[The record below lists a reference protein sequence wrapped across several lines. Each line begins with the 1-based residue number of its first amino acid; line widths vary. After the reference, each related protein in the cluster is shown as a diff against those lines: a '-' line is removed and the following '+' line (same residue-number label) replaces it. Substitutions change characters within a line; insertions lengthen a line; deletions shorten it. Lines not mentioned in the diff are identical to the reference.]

1 MTTRSAVLVAAL
13 VSLFSA
19 TAAAQGVPVV
29 GRVMDPQGG
38 AVGSAL
44 VTLSAAG
51 ASSPQTTRTGADGT
65 FSFLGVPPGSY
76 ELHVDAPGFER
87 STQSITVPSGTPSIN
102 VTLQIAG
109 ITENLVV
116 AAPRLEEELPQEIER
131 AGVRVQT
138 ITSAQL
144 ENGGYYDVA
153 QALQSLVPGLF
164 LAPKAG
170 PFDYVSVSLQGSR
183 TNEILW
189 LVDGV
194 RISNRLYN
202 GTTPLDTLPV
212 HMVERIEVLEGGQGL
227 FYGTQAVGG
236 VINVVTKAFSENPDG
251 RVQAGFDNNDG
262 KHVNVFGR
270 DTFGDG
276 HRFVLYGSSDRAEG
290 FQSFPTAEFQPSTT
304 DRRRGYEVLTAGG
317 KYAYDFSDEL
327 RLSALYQMSD
337 VTVDNLR
344 PGRSSARQVGGL
356 AAAFNE
362 RTEHI
367 ASGKLD
373 YTATERAEFFFKGY
387 YHHWDSFWS
396 ERHNVAAAA
405 GRESVISDQ
414 EFWGFKDYGANLLA
428 KLTPNRGVE
437 YFAGYDFQNYS
448 GEDEVLLIAPNTER
462 VHALFGQVRTTR
474 ELLSKGTVAFGVRY
488 NAPTHSESAAVWNAT
503 GRYDFT
509 ANVFARANVGTA
521 VRFPDA
527 YELFAVDPTC
537 CFGNPNLKPER
548 STNVNGSVGGIIQAG
563 ATVLNLEA
571 IGFYRTVTDLI
582 VDVDDGSGD
591 TTITANRADEVKV
604 RGATVV
610 AAASLTSAASGT
622 VSYTYTN
629 SERRNELAGG
639 YSTIAGIP
647 KDQVQASLDVH
658 PAVLPIG
665 ATLTVNRVGEMF
677 DTVPVFGSVPG
688 GEYTVV
694 DLSGRVF
701 LDRQRRH
708 RINLRLENLLDE
720 EYTTRHA
727 RGFSDLSATPFLVH
741 NLGMPRTFHL
751 SYSFSY

>member
-1 MTTRSAVLVAAL
+1 MTIRDALTLTVLVC
-13 VSLFSA
+13 LFSV

-29 GRVMDPQGG
+29 GRVTDPQGG
-38 AVGSAL
+38 AIGSAL
-44 VTLSAAG
+44 VTLGAPG
-51 ASSPQTTRTGADGT
+51 ASSPQTTRTGSDGV
-65 FSFLGVPPGSY
+65 FSFLGVPSGSY
-76 ELHVDAPGFER
+76 ELHVDAAGFER
-87 STQSITVPSGTPSIN
+87 STQTITVPSGTPSIN

-109 ITENLVV
+109 VTENLVV

-164 LAPKAG
+164 LSPKAG
-170 PFDYVSVSLQGSR
+170 PFDYVTASLQGSR

-202 GTTPLDTLPV
+202 GTTPLDTLPA
-212 HMVERIEVLEGGQGL
+212 HMVDRIEVLEGGQGL

-262 KHVNVFGR
+262 KHVNLFAR
-270 DTFGDG
+270 NTFAG
-276 HRFVLYGSSDRAEG
+276 HRLVGYGSSDRAEG
-290 FQSFPTAEFQPSTT
+290 FQSFPTAEFAPSTT
-304 DRRRGYEVLTAGG
+304 DRRRGYEVLTVGG

-327 RLSALYQMSD
+327 RLSAIYQRSD

-344 PGRSSARQVGGL
+344 PGRSSATQAGGL

-367 ASGKLD
+367 ASSKLD
-373 YTATERAEFFFKGY
+373 YTASDRAEFFFKGY

-396 ERHNVAAAA
+396 ERRNRAASP
-405 GRESVISDQ
+405 GQEQVISDH

-428 KLTPNRGVE
+428 KLTPHRGIE

-462 VHALFGQVRTTR
+462 VHALFGQLRTTR
-474 ELLSKGTVAFGVRY
+474 ELFSKGTVAFGLRY

-509 ANVFARANVGTA
+509 ANLFARANVGTA

-537 CFGNPNLKPER
+537 CFGNPNLKPET
-548 STNVNGSVGGIIQAG
+548 STNLNGSVGGRIQAG
-563 ATVLNLEA
+563 ATVLDLEV
-571 IGFYRTVTDLI
+571 IGFYRQVEDLI
-582 VDVDDGSGD
+582 VDVDDGSGE
-591 TTITANRADEVKV
+591 TTITANRPEDVKV
-604 RGATVV
+604 RGASFV
-610 AAASLTSAASGT
+610 ASAALTSAVAGSLG
-622 VSYTYTN
+622 YTYTN
-629 SERRNELAGG
+629 SERRNEVAGG
-639 YSTIAGIP
+639 YTTIPGIP
-647 KDQVQASLDVH
+647 KDQIQASIDIH
-658 PAVLPIG
+658 PVALPIG
-665 ATLTVNRVGEMF
+665 ATLTINRVGEMF
-677 DTVPVFGSVPG
+677 ETVGGFGNVSG
-688 GEYTVV
+688 GQYTVV

-701 LDRQRRH
+701 LDNGRRH
-708 RINLRLENLLDE
+708 RINIRLENLFDE
-720 EYTTRHA
+720 EYTTAHR
-727 RGFSDLSATPFLVH
+727 RGFGDFSATPFLVH